1 VGEYPLTELLI
12 DPRSV
17 AIVLIDVQP
26 FFLERAHGNMQPV
39 LQRLEQLLIVAPI
52 VKVPVIATLEKPVAK
67 KGKLP
72 DLLDNQFPAD
82 GRVFEK
88 STYSIVGQFEVMSTL
103 GQLNRRQLVIAGGE
117 TDVCVLQSVLDLIDK
132 RFSIFIVEDA
142 IYSSAT
148 DVSSARG
155 RMQQA
160 GATMISYKSLF
171 YELIRTEASNAWSR
185 LDALSGQGGFVP
197 PETIT

>member
-1 VGEYPLTELLI
+1 MTELLI
-12 DPRSV
+12 DPQSV

-103 GQLNRRQLVIAGGE
+103 GQLKRRQLVIAGGE

-142 IYSSAT
+142 IYSSAA

>member
-1 VGEYPLTELLI
+1 MTELLI

-103 GQLNRRQLVIAGGE
+103 GQLKRRQLVIAGGE

-142 IYSSAT
+142 IYSSAA

>member
-1 VGEYPLTELLI
+1 MTELLI

-26 FFLERAHGNMQPV
+26 FFLELAHGNMQPV

-103 GQLNRRQLVIAGGE
+103 GQLKRRQLVIAGGE

-142 IYSSAT
+142 IYSSAA